1 MVNVTSGRGQKKL
14 CFWTIWFGDL
24 GKVGQKWV
32 NFLQAFSGSFRA
44 QEQKFGGPSSEHGKT
59 PEGFG

>member
-1 MVNVTSGRGQKKL
+1 MANVTSGRGQKKVG
-14 CFWTIWFGDL
+14 FGTNWVGDL
-24 GKVGQKWV
+24 GKVGENWG
-32 NFLQAFSGSFRA
+32 NFLHVISGSIRA